1 MSRIPTLFVLPACV
15 ALMLAA
21 DPAWKTKPVVQWSED
36 DAKQVLAGSPWV
48 KRAVVTLLP
57 ELTAQQ
63 RKEGGATGG
72 GKGVGADGLGLGDPL
87 TPAAPR
93 ASQPKPTFALTL
105 RWESAFP
112 VRTAELKAHDLES
125 PDWDGDAYVLAV
137 YDVPDLKVGANQKA
151 EAALLKQV
159 AFLKREGKK
168 DLKPSSVELMQEP
181 NGLAIVVY
189 VFPRS
194 PEISLEDERVEF
206 VAQINRLSLAQYF
219 FPAQMELQGRLEL

>member
-1 MSRIPTLFVLPACV
+1 
-15 ALMLAA
+15 MLAA
-21 DPAWKTKPVVQWSED
+21 GVALLFAADPVWKTKPASQWNED

-48 KRAVVTLLP
+48 KRAVVALLP

-72 GKGVGADGLGLGDPL
+72 GKGVGLDGLGATPDPV
-87 TPAAPR
+87 APR
-93 ASQPKPTFALTL
+93 SSQPKQTFSLNI

-112 VRTAELKAHDLES
+112 VRTAELKAHDFES
-125 PDWDGDAYVLAV
+125 PDWDGEAYVLAV

-189 VFPRS
+189 VFPRT

-219 FPAQMELQGRLEL
+219 FPAEMELQGKLEL